1 MYKRHGSRTR
11 ACLAIASGLGG
22 LLRLAGWGSWILKI
36 GRNGRW
42 VSDSSRRHHQC
53 CNVPHRWAS
62 SRSRTASEWAY
73 PSQHINVISS
83 IQEGRMEGRKEGMKE
98 GRKEGRKEG
107 GPGYGTKG
115 TLVLER
121 IQYINPYV
129 F

>member
-1 MYKRHGSRTR
+1 MVGKIFLYWKK
-11 ACLAIASGLGG
+11 GLG
-22 LLRLAGWGSWILKI
+22 RK
-36 GRNGRW
+36 
-42 VSDSSRRHHQC
+42 
-53 CNVPHRWAS
+53 
-62 SRSRTASEWAY
+62 
-73 PSQHINVISS
+73 
-83 IQEGRMEGRKEGMKE
+83 EGRKKGRKEGRKEGMKE